1 MEKKERKPLRVAV
14 YCRFA
19 RADEKNTMLKVQ
31 REKLLIYAKE
41 QGYKG

>member
-31 REKLLIYAKE
+31 RKTPHLCKRAGI
-41 QGYKG
+41 

>member
-19 RADEKNTMLKVQ
+19 RAEEKQTLLKSQ
-31 REKLLIYAKE
+31 REKLRVYAKE